1 MNLIIRNNNIEN
13 KDLRIPKIIK
23 NVKVLSISE
32 DTPGISIEVPNTEQ
46 LFFDLEREGFK
57 PTLRGRLIFLEVTGL
72 SIYDD

>member
-1 MNLIIRNNNIEN
+1 MNLIIRNNNAEN

-46 LFFDLEREGFK
+46 LFNDLEREGFN
-57 PTLRGRLIFLEVTGL
+57 PILRGRLLFLEVTGL